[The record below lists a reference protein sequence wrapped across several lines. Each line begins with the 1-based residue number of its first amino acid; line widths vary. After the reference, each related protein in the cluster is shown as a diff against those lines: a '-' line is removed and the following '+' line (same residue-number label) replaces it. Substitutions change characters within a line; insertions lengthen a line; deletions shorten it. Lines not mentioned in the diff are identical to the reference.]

1 MLLDVGLVLAAYA
14 GVRFYESCQSR
25 RLKRWMV
32 KSDLPSQPEPPKEK
46 IVDDADTRKNWHY
59 VKMSVATMGIA
70 AVRNV
75 HPFFALIN
83 LGMFTYIVIPYLK
96 QFEQSLIR
104 ERKIDGYVL
113 YGVADMMTLGLS
125 RYVTVSFAVGLLHTA
140 KFIMSRAKDQTK
152 KVLLE
157 VIAQQP
163 YNVWILKDN
172 AEIEVPIESLQRHD
186 IVIVNTGEVIP
197 VDGFIVDGIATID
210 QHALTGESQPAEKG
224 VGDRVYAST
233 ILITGRIYIRVEKS
247 GAETTVAKIGQILN
261 QSIDFKTQLQLKGE
275 QWADSWNVPVLG
287 LAFLG
292 WPFLGPVG
300 TVAILNGHIAQSIRV
315 VAPLGTLNHINLASH
330 QGILIKDGRAL
341 EELNKVDTI
350 LFDKTG
356 TLTQEQP
363 TVRRIIVSH
372 DETTEDE
379 ILTYAAAAERKL
391 AHPIARAIV
400 AKAVENQLILP
411 EIADSKYQIG
421 YGITVNIND
430 RIIRVGSI
438 RFMETEGIAL
448 PTTIEQ
454 AIVHAHDKGYSLI
467 LVAVNDAV
475 IGALEMQASVRPE
488 IKQVI
493 QGLRQRGIQHF
504 AIVSGDHQQPT
515 QKLAEFL
522 GIENYFYEV
531 LPEDKARIVEE
542 LQAEGRVVAFVG
554 DGVNDA
560 IAMKKANVAISL
572 RGATTIAT
580 DVAPIVFM
588 DGTLSHLTDIFDL
601 SANLAVNLR
610 TGLLI
615 NIVLGGATVAS
626 AFLFHIGI
634 LTAILLN
641 QSGLALG
648 IGNAMLPLLQI
659 KEETKLADD
668 ESVAKVNKISL
679 NETQASYQAA
689 TT

>member
-1 MLLDVGLVLAAYA
+1 
-14 GVRFYESCQSR
+14 
-25 RLKRWMV
+25 
-32 KSDLPSQPEPPKEK
+32 
-46 IVDDADTRKNWHY
+46 
-59 VKMSVATMGIA
+59 
-70 AVRNV
+70 
-75 HPFFALIN
+75 
-83 LGMFTYIVIPYLK
+83 
-96 QFEQSLIR
+96 
-104 ERKIDGYVL
+104 
-113 YGVADMMTLGLS
+113 
-125 RYVTVSFAVGLLHTA
+125 
-140 KFIMSRAKDQTK
+140 
-152 KVLLE
+152 
-157 VIAQQP
+157 
-163 YNVWILKDN
+163 
-172 AEIEVPIESLQRHD
+172 
-186 IVIVNTGEVIP
+186 
-197 VDGFIVDGIATID
+197 
-210 QHALTGESQPAEKG
+210 
-224 VGDRVYAST
+224 
-233 ILITGRIYIRVEKS
+233 
-247 GAETTVAKIGQILN
+247 
-261 QSIDFKTQLQLKGE
+261 
-275 QWADSWNVPVLG
+275 
-287 LAFLG
+287 
-292 WPFLGPVG
+292 
-300 TVAILNGHIAQSIRV
+300 
-315 VAPLGTLNHINLASH
+315 
-330 QGILIKDGRAL
+330 
-341 EELNKVDTI
+341 
-350 LFDKTG
+350 
-356 TLTQEQP
+356 
-363 TVRRIIVSH
+363 
-372 DETTEDE
+372 
-379 ILTYAAAAERKL
+379 
-391 AHPIARAIV
+391 
-400 AKAVENQLILP
+400 
-411 EIADSKYQIG
+411 
-421 YGITVNIND
+421 
-430 RIIRVGSI
+430 
-438 RFMETEGIAL
+438 METEGIAL